1 MTTPFDPQAFV
12 PILRDFVSHPLLF
25 ASVSGAHLYGFDSPD
40 SDVDLRGCHILPVSG
55 FIGLDEPR
63 LTLDR
68 MTVVGGVEIDLVSHD
83 LKKYVTLLIR
93 QNGNYLEQLFSPL
106 MVVDTPQAEE
116 LRHLVRQGNIARHV
130 YHAYAAYAKGKHQEW
145 RADAINGEGRL
156 KPLLYAYRVALTG
169 IHLLRTGEVNA
180 NLADLTPDYGYD
192 HLLDLIAA
200 KSAERIAV
208 PLPVDEHDQ
217 ALSALQEELRVAYET
232 SPLPDEPQNRAAL
245 NDFVVRVRLEL
256 GAA

>member
-1 MTTPFDPQAFV
+1 MMFDPTAFG
-12 PILRDFVSHPLLF
+12 PILHDFVAHPLLF

-130 YHAYAAYAKGKHQEW
+130 YHAYAGYAKGKQQEW
-145 RADAINGEGRL
+145 HSEAIKGDGRL
-156 KPLLYAYRVALTG
+156 KPLLYAYRVCLTG

-180 NLADLTPDYGYD
+180 SLADLAPLYGYC

-200 KSAERIAV
+200 KSAEHIAV
-208 PLPVDEHDQ
+208 PLPVAEHDRT
-217 ALSALQEELRVAYET
+217 LNALQVELRVAYET
-232 SPLPDEPQNRAAL
+232 SPLPQEPQNRPAL
-245 NDFVVRVRLEL
+245 NDFVVRMRLAM
-256 GAA
+256 GTP

>member
-1 MTTPFDPQAFV
+1 MFDPTAFFTTVHDFV
-12 PILRDFVSHPLLF
+12 PHPLLF
-25 ASVSGAHLYGFDSPD
+25 ASISGAHLYGFASPD
-40 SDVDLRGCHILPVSG
+40 SDVDLRSCHVLPAVDLL
-55 FIGLDEPR
+55 GLDEPR
-63 LTLDR
+63 LTRER
-68 MTVVGGVEIDLVSHD
+68 MALVNGVEVDLVSHD

-130 YHAYAAYAKGKHQEW
+130 YHAYTGYAKGKQQEW
-145 RADAINGEGRL
+145 HSEAIKGDGRL
-156 KPLLYAYRVALTG
+156 KPLLYAYRVCLTG

-180 NLADLTPDYGYD
+180 SLADLAPVYGYS

-208 PLPVDEHDQ
+208 PLPVAEHDR
-217 ALSALQEELRVAYET
+217 ALTALQVELRVAYET
-232 SPLPDEPQNRAAL
+232 SPLPQEPQNRPAL
-245 NDFVVRVRLEL
+245 NDFVVRMRLAM
-256 GAA
+256 GAP

>member
-1 MTTPFDPQAFV
+1 MFDLTAFTPV
-12 PILRDFVSHPLLF
+12 LRDFVAHPLLF

-40 SDVDLRGCHILPVSG
+40 SDVDLRGCHILPVTD

-68 MTVVGGVEIDLVSHD
+68 MALVDGVEVDLVSHD

-106 MVVDTPQAEE
+106 MVVDSPQAAE

-145 RADAINGEGRL
+145 RADALKGEGRL
-156 KPLLYAYRVALTG
+156 KPLLYAYRVSLTG
-169 IHLLRTGEVNA
+169 VHLLRTGEVNA
-180 NLADLTPDYGYD
+180 NLAELAPVYGYV

-208 PLPVDEHDQ
+208 ALPVDEHDQ
-217 ALSALQEELRVAYET
+217 ALSALQEELRAAYET